1 MVVQVV
7 LDTSPLYLPLLLL
20 HDFKSPH
27 CHFFFKNIPVSCL
40 CQLSYQVVIR
50 IRFCF
55 STWTDSSGIR
65 FELVCFLRVGEGW
78 LGAGCVKGRNLTF
91 LPSLL
96 SAHPVCSLFL
106 MGMFRKQVLPRA
118 AGPAECPSP
127 TLTQHDVGRDRFVCG
142 AALFSLCWS
151 VELELIT
158 MAGDISTTVHQ
169 HWSSHVHSFICS
181 VVCDGV
187 LWRDRDTDVSGSF
200 WQDAKD
206 HVYVWLS

>member
-78 LGAGCVKGRNLTF
+78 LGAGCMKGRNLTF

-106 MGMFRKQVLPRA
+106 MGMFRKQVLLPSA
-118 AGPAECPSP
+118 LLPPWPSMMLEGIDLYAEPHSSA
-127 TLTQHDVGRDRFVCG
+127 FVEV
-142 AALFSLCWS
+142 WS
-151 VELELIT
+151 
-158 MAGDISTTVHQ
+158 
-169 HWSSHVHSFICS
+169 
-181 VVCDGV
+181 
-187 LWRDRDTDVSGSF
+187 
-200 WQDAKD
+200 
-206 HVYVWLS
+206 